1 MQGRGGADLLAVVVI
16 IGAAQVEQGAGG
28 RRRGLLLYAAGRL
41 AQVVRPAVVVIWCR
55 RCRVAASSGQRV
67 VLVCC
72 CASWSSSRRRRRCR
86 ARRRRGLIWQA
97 AHVERGQ
104 GKKKKPRAAAQ
115 VVRVSLWACVVGA
128 GLLLI
133 RQGRG
138 GAVLLFAGGVR
149 FSTLPGSALG
159 VGLEL
164 SEL

>member
-16 IGAAQVEQGAGG
+16 IGAAQAVQGAGS
-28 RRRGLLLYAAGRL
+28 RRCGLLLYAAGQMGRRWCGLLL
-41 AQVVRPAVVVIWCR
+41 AW
-55 RCRVAASSGQRV
+55 SSGAALAVLIFPGAGGGRNIRV
-67 VLVCC
+67 LCPK
-72 CASWSSSRRRRRCR
+72 
-86 ARRRRGLIWQA
+86 
-97 AHVERGQ
+97 Q
-104 GKKKKPRAAAQ
+104 GEKKKPRAAAQ

-133 RQGRG
+133 RQGHG
-138 GAVLLFAGGVR
+138 GGILPFAGGVR

>member
-1 MQGRGGADLLAVVVI
+1 MRRGRWGAGGAACWRGDLVQAVHGGGIIGAARGAGLLLAVVVI
-16 IGAAQVEQGAGG
+16 IEAAQVVQGAGG
-28 RRRGLLLYAAGRL
+28 
-41 AQVVRPAVVVIWCR
+41 
-55 RCRVAASSGQRV
+55 AASSGRPPTSS
-67 VLVCC
+67 
-72 CASWSSSRRRRRCR
+72 ASR
-86 ARRRRGLIWQA
+86 AKR
-97 AHVERGQ
+97 
-104 GKKKKPRAAAQ
+104 KKPRAAAQ

-138 GAVLLFAGGVR
+138 GGILPFAGGVR

>member
-1 MQGRGGADLLAVVVI
+1 MVI
-16 IGAAQVEQGAGG
+16 
-28 RRRGLLLYAAGRL
+28 L
-41 AQVVRPAVVVIWCR
+41 CR
-55 RCRVAASSGQRV
+55 RCRAAASSGRRV

-72 CASWSSSRRRRRCR
+72 WPSWSSSGRRRRCR

-97 AHVERGQ
+97 AHVERDQ

-138 GAVLLFAGGVR
+138 GAVLPFAGGVR

>member
-1 MQGRGGADLLAVVVI
+1 MRRGRWGAGGAVCWRGDLVQVVQGGGIIGAARGAGLLLAVVVI
-16 IGAAQVEQGAGG
+16 IGAAQVVQGVGG
-28 RRRGLLLYAAGRL
+28 GADLL
-41 AQVVRPAVVVIWCR
+41 
-55 RCRVAASSGQRV
+55 
-67 VLVCC
+67 
-72 CASWSSSRRRRRCR
+72 
-86 ARRRRGLIWQA
+86 A
-97 AHVERGQ
+97 AHVERVQ
-104 GKKKKPRAAAQ
+104 GEKKKPRAAAQ

-138 GAVLLFAGGVR
+138 GAVLPFAGGVR